1 MISFEKGKGGKMQTQ
16 AENNLITYMKDL
28 SILVN
33 QSAINSGHDALLKNR
48 IKENCSYLATIIDNN
63 DDYQEGHAQQKA
75 GYAEFLASQL
85 GLNEI
90 QQETVSLA
98 ALLHDIGKLGLD
110 ADLLLKVGSLSSE
123 ELKIIRKHP
132 LLSERI
138 LMPLGFS
145 WDLLRAVRS
154 HHECP
159 KGNGYP
165 DGLQNNEIPIE
176 ASIIK
181 IIDAF
186 GAMIDNRPYR
196 KALPITEAINE
207 LEKGKGT
214 EFDGDIT
221 NVFIKMLQGKGLNGI
236 DQIGKGFPIAPR
248 KKILVVDDD
257 PSICSIIG
265 TKLEHENF
273 EVIIATHGSEALR
286 KAYYV
291 LPDMVILDIM
301 LPDMN
306 GYEIC
311 KRLSMD
317 PRTSGIPI
325 LVLTV
330 RDVSEEV
337 IAFENGAIDFITKP
351 FELSSLLS
359 HINAHLKRFDK
370 TMLLNPL
377 TGLPVRTIID
387 AEIKKRLAN
396 REKPFA
402 LMCIDINRLKSFNDF
417 YGFLQGDNVIKLVAE
432 ILQTSVE
439 TEFIGHNGGDD
450 FVVILEPKIIDEVC
464 QRIIS
469 LFDEKIHG
477 LYHHAD
483 NGRWGYVQDRDK
495 KSNINPILTLSIGVA
510 VNGEKQLFKR
520 PLDIFDAASEMMEH
534 SKSLQGSAYWMKR

>member
-1 MISFEKGKGGKMQTQ
+1 MK
-16 AENNLITYMKDL
+16 NL
-28 SILVN
+28 SVLVN
-33 QSAINSGHDALLKNR
+33 QSAISGGYDLLLRNR
-48 IKENCSYLATIIDNN
+48 IKENCSFLATIIDNN
-63 DDYQEGHAQQKA
+63 DAYQEGHAQRKA
-75 GYAEFLASQL
+75 VYAESLTSQL

-90 QQETVSLA
+90 QQETVCLA

-110 ADLLLKVGSLSSE
+110 PDLLLKVGSLSSE

-132 LLSERI
+132 LLGERI

-145 WDLLRAVRS
+145 WDLLCAVRS

-165 DGLQNNEIPIE
+165 DGLQNNEIPVE

-186 GAMIDNRPYR
+186 GAMTDNRPYR
-196 KALPITEAINE
+196 NVMPVTKAISE

-221 NVFIKMLQGKGLNGI
+221 NVFITMLQEKGLNGI
-236 DQIGKGFPIAPR
+236 DDIGRSFPITPR

-257 PSICSIIG
+257 SFICDIIRI
-265 TKLEHENF
+265 KLEQENF
-273 EVIIATHGSEALR
+273 EVITASHGSEALR

-317 PRTSGIPI
+317 PRTSGVPV

-330 RDVSEEV
+330 RDISEEV
-337 IAFENGAIDFITKP
+337 IAFENGAVDFINKP
-351 FELSSLLS
+351 FELSSLLA
-359 HINAHLKRFDK
+359 HINAHLKRFDR
-370 TMLLNPL
+370 TRSLNPL
-377 TGLPVRTIID
+377 TGLPVRTFID
-387 AEIKKRLAN
+387 DEIKKRLAN

-402 LMCIDINRLKSFNDF
+402 LMCIDVNRLKLFNDF
-417 YGFLQGDNVIKLVAE
+417 YGFLQGDNVIKLVAK
-432 ILQTSVE
+432 ILELSVE
-439 TEFIGHNGGDD
+439 TGFIGHNGGDD
-450 FVVILEPKIIDEVC
+450 FVVLLEPKIVDAVC
-464 QRIIS
+464 QKIIS
-469 LFDEKIHG
+469 LFDEKIHE
-477 LYHHAD
+477 LYHLAD
-483 NGRWGYVQDRDK
+483 ERKESNSLIQDRCRRLNT
-495 KSNINPILTLSIGVA
+495 SPTLTLSIGVA
-510 VNGEKQLFKR
+510 VNNEKQLFRR
-520 PLDIFDAASEMMEH
+520 PLDIFDAASEMMEY
-534 SKSLQGSAYWMKR
+534 SKSLQGSAYHKDER

>member
-1 MISFEKGKGGKMQTQ
+1 MQT
-16 AENNLITYMKDL
+16 ENNLITYMKDL
-28 SILVN
+28 SVLVN
-33 QSAINSGHDALLKNR
+33 QAAISGGYDPLLKNK
-48 IKENCSYLATIIDNN
+48 IKENCSFLATIIDNN
-63 DDYQEGHAQQKA
+63 DAYQEGHAQRKA

-110 ADLLLKVGSLSSE
+110 ADLLLKVGSLSPE

-132 LLSERI
+132 LLGERI

-145 WDLLRAVRS
+145 WDILCAVRS

-165 DGLQNNEIPIE
+165 DGLRNNEIPME

-196 KALPITEAINE
+196 NALTITKAISE

-221 NVFIKMLQGKGLNGI
+221 NVFMTMLQEKGLNGI
-236 DQIGKGFPIAPR
+236 DEIGKSFPIIPR

-257 PSICSIIG
+257 PFICDIIRIR
-265 TKLEHENF
+265 LEQENF
-273 EVIIATHGSEALR
+273 EVIIASHGSEALR

-317 PRTSGIPI
+317 PRTSGVPI

-330 RDVSEEV
+330 RDISEEV
-337 IAFENGAIDFITKP
+337 IAFENGAVDFINKP
-351 FELSSLLS
+351 FELSSLLA
-359 HINAHLKRFDK
+359 HINAHLKRFDR
-370 TMLLNPL
+370 TRLLNPL
-377 TGLPVRTIID
+377 TGLPVRTMID

-402 LMCIDINRLKSFNDF
+402 LMCIDVNRLKSFNDF
-417 YGFLQGDNVIKLVAE
+417 YGFLQGDNVIKLVAQ
-432 ILQTSVE
+432 ILETSVE
-439 TEFIGHNGGDD
+439 TGFIGHNGGDD
-450 FVVILEPKIIDEVC
+450 FVVLLEPKMVDAACHE
-464 QRIIS
+464 IIS

-477 LYHHAD
+477 LYHPAAD
-483 NGRWGYVQDRDK
+483 EGREHSLIHDRGRGL
-495 KSNINPILTLSIGVA
+495 NANPILTLSIGVA

-520 PLDIFDAASEMMEH
+520 PLDIFDAASEMMEY
-534 SKSLQGSAYWMKR
+534 SKSLQVSAYHKG

>member
-1 MISFEKGKGGKMQTQ
+1 MQV
-16 AENNLITYMKDL
+16 ENNLISYMKDL

-33 QSAINSGHDALLKNR
+33 QSVINGGYDPLLKNR
-48 IKENCSYLATIIDNN
+48 IREDCSFLATIIDST
-63 DDYQEGHAQQKA
+63 DAYQEGHAQRKA
-75 GYAEFLASQL
+75 GYAAALACQL

-110 ADLLLKVGSLSSE
+110 ADLLLKMGSLSPE

-145 WDLLRAVRS
+145 WDLLCAVRS

-165 DGLQNNEIPIE
+165 DGLQNNEIPVE

-196 KALPITEAINE
+196 NALPITKAISE
-207 LEKGKGT
+207 LEKGKGI
-214 EFDGDIT
+214 EFDGDIA
-221 NVFIKMLQGKGLNGI
+221 NVFITMLQEKGLNGI
-236 DQIGKGFPIAPR
+236 DEISKSFPIAPR

-257 PSICSIIG
+257 PFICDIIRI
-265 TKLEHENF
+265 KLEQENF
-273 EVIIATHGSEALR
+273 EVITASHGSEALR

-317 PRTSGIPI
+317 PRTSGVPI

-330 RDVSEEV
+330 RDISEEV
-337 IAFENGAIDFITKP
+337 IAFENGAVDFINKP
-351 FELSSLLS
+351 FELSSLLA

-370 TMLLNPL
+370 TRLLNPL

-396 REKPFA
+396 REKSFA
-402 LMCIDINRLKSFNDF
+402 LMCIDINGLKSFNDF
-417 YGFLQGDNVIKLVAE
+417 YGFLQGDKVIKLIAK
-432 ILQTSVE
+432 ILETSIE
-439 TEFIGHNGGDD
+439 TGFIGHNGGDD
-450 FVVILEPKIIDEVC
+450 FVVILEPKMVDTAC
-464 QRIIS
+464 QKIIS
-469 LFDEKIHG
+469 LFDEKIHE
-477 LYHHAD
+477 LYHPA
-483 NGRWGYVQDRDK
+483 NEGRGYSLMQELDRRLNT
-495 KSNINPILTLSIGVA
+495 SPILTISIGVA

-520 PLDIFDAASEMMEH
+520 PLDIFDAASEMMEY
-534 SKSLQGSAYWMKR
+534 SKSLQGSAYHKG